1 MAIESRPVTFSFAG
15 VSSADLGG
23 DVFHDMPLRVHYLE
37 IYANPAHVWAQA
49 AGKQTYETL
58 LAATP
63 PETSPFIMNYY
74 VPSKAIGTKY
84 GISSAASGLYPL
96 GASQQSYGVSFY
108 RREYRKYAN
117 YVGGKQS
124 SVVTV
129 TGEWEPVTFS
139 GIGTHIRD
147 MNVQSGHTYE
157 YVAYPST
164 SVHYEV
170 RAVNQTTGGST
181 VTVGF
186 PCWSITEL
194 TETDQT
200 IEGSP
205 TVKKVYQ
212 ADLNNIWLL
221 KFGLDSG
228 AQSQNLARSEIQTL
242 GAYPRYSQGLLNA
255 ASGSISCYLGSE
267 VIPFDSEGGYVERL
281 WAGIDNPG
289 NVPSTNSGAAMLRAW
304 KKFVY
309 SKNPKLLKDMK
320 GDSWIVQI
328 ESSSATPSNYIY
340 GQPTQISFAWKQIA
354 TRDYAVIYGDGATM
368 LPTLGQV
375 GSRWIP
381 VD

>member
-1 MAIESRPVTFSFAG
+1 MAQYTRPISFSFAG
-15 VSSADLGG
+15 VSSASIGD
-23 DVFHDMPLRVHYLE
+23 DVFHDMPLQVDYLE
-37 IYANPAHVWAQA
+37 IWNDPSHVWAQETT
-49 AGKQTYETL
+49 KQTYETL
-58 LAATP
+58 LTDAAKA
-63 PETSPFIMNYY
+63 ESPIILNYY
-74 VPSKAIGTKY
+74 PSDSAGNLY
-84 GISSAASGLYPL
+84 GSSLASSGVYPL
-96 GASQQSYGVSFY
+96 GANQQSSGVSFY
-108 RREYRKYAN
+108 RREYRKYRN
-117 YVGGKQS
+117 SIGG
-124 SVVTV
+124 VVSFAEV
-129 TGEWEPVTFS
+129 TGEWEPVSFS

-157 YVAYPST
+157 YIAYPS
-164 SVHYEV
+164 
-170 RAVNQTTGGST
+170 AVKNAQVQSDP
-181 VTVGF
+181 VTISF

-194 TETDQT
+194 TETNQT
-200 IEGSP
+200 IAGSP

-221 KFGLDSG
+221 KFSLDSG
-228 AQSQNLARSEIQTL
+228 AQAQNIARSEIQTL
-242 GAYPRYSQGLLNA
+242 GTYPRYSQGLLNA

-267 VIPFDSEGGYVERL
+267 VIPFDSEGGYIERL

-289 NVPSTNSGAAMLRAW
+289 SVPSTNPGAAMLRAW

-328 ESSSATPSNYIY
+328 ESSSVTPSNYIY
-340 GQPTQISFAWKQIA
+340 GQPTQISFSWKQIA
-354 TRDYAVIYGDGATM
+354 TRDYAVIYGDGAVE